1 MKNLNYRVIVGKDT
15 RSVKVAAD
23 GCHEAK
29 SLAGHLFHSKGVKS
43 VTVADVTGKVFLYL
57 HKDRPEANVNVPSE
71 LAVL

>member
-1 MKNLNYRVIVGKDT
+1 MENLNYRVVVAKSGK
-15 RSVKVAAD
+15 SVKVASD
-23 GCHEAK
+23 NCHNAK
-29 SLAGHLFHSKGVKS
+29 SLAGHLFHSKSVKS